1 MASIPRNTFPF
12 SYLDDESFLLT
23 IYEFQ
28 NGPIVY
34 DQDRL
39 STLLFNPLLLNK
51 TPSCVK

>member
-12 SYLDDESFLLT
+12 SDLDDESFLLI

-34 DQDRL
+34 DQDRFIIQ
-39 STLLFNPLLLNK
+39 SFITK
-51 TPSCVK
+51 Y